1 MAGGSSRCR
10 ALYSINWLGLGRRAY
25 RRDHGRRNPARHPR
39 IEGAFARGQG
49 RWSRALLSLSSR
61 GGRSGRRRAGPGPDA
76 GGDRAG
82 NEVDGLPRSASCHGK
97 ICGSDNCFAFQA
109 LPDFGPWHCRDA
121 QDRRPLAMMLKGPTM
136 QSVVITGASTGI
148 GWATAKLL
156 LDRGFRVFGSVRKEA
171 DADRLKREFRANFT
185 PLLFDVT
192 DEAAVLAAARQVRAA
207 LNGETLFG
215 LVNNAGIAVAGPV
228 LELAA
233 DEFRRQM
240 EVNVIGP
247 IISTQA
253 FGPLLGSDPSLKG
266 PKGRIVMISSVAGKN
281 GNPLM
286 SAYAASKHAIEGLS
300 ESLRRELMLFGIDV
314 IVIAPGAVKTPIW
327 SKAEEVDIS
336 AYKNSPFF
344 PALERIR
351 KFMLK
356 LGETGLPAEKIAE
369 RIADAL
375 TSASPKVCYQIT
387 PDPMRHLIT
396 AVLPKRM
403 ADKIIAH
410 RLGLMPPA

>member
-1 MAGGSSRCR
+1 
-10 ALYSINWLGLGRRAY
+10 
-25 RRDHGRRNPARHPR
+25 
-39 IEGAFARGQG
+39 
-49 RWSRALLSLSSR
+49 
-61 GGRSGRRRAGPGPDA
+61 
-76 GGDRAG
+76 
-82 NEVDGLPRSASCHGK
+82 
-97 ICGSDNCFAFQA
+97 
-109 LPDFGPWHCRDA
+109 
-121 QDRRPLAMMLKGPTM
+121 M

-156 LDRGFRVFGSVRKEA
+156 LDRGFRVFGSVRKLA
-171 DADRLKREFRANFT
+171 DADRLKGEFGPNFT

-192 DEAAVLAAARQVRAA
+192 DEAAVLAAAREVRAA
-207 LNGETLFG
+207 LNGETLLG
-215 LVNNAGIAVAGPV
+215 LVNNAGVAVAGPV

-240 EVNVIGP
+240 DVNVIGP
-247 IISTQA
+247 IIATQA

-286 SAYAASKHAIEGLS
+286 SAYAASKFAIEGLS
-300 ESLRRELMLFGIDV
+300 ESLRREMMLFGIDV
-314 IVIAPGAVKTPIW
+314 VIVAPGAVKTPIW

-336 AYKNSPFF
+336 AFRNSPFF

-351 KFMLK
+351 KFMLQ

-369 RIADAL
+369 AIAGAL
-375 TSASPKVCYQIT
+375 TSASRKVRYQIT
-387 PDPMRHLIT
+387 PDPMRHLMT
-396 AVLPKRM
+396 AILPKRM
-403 ADKIIAH
+403 IDRIIAK